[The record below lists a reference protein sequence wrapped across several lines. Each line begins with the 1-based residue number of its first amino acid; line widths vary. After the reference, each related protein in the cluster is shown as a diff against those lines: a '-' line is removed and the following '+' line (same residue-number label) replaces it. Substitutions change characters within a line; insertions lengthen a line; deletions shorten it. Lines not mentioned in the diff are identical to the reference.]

1 MSVVCEISFWKIID
15 LDFILVEG
23 DKLYK
28 SLNFQGYLNVNQLPR
43 QVQIIRNTV
52 NLEILEENLHDGI
65 AVCGDSFL
73 TDVFNTSNAN
83 NKNILFLCSYT
94 AAMFKH

>member
-1 MSVVCEISFWKIID
+1 M
-15 LDFILVEG
+15 
-23 DKLYK
+23 YK
-28 SLNFQGYLNVNQLPR
+28 SLNFQGYLNVNQLNR

-65 AVCGDSFL
+65 AVYGDSFL
-73 TDVFNTSNAN
+73 TVFNTSNTN
-83 NKNILFLCSYT
+83 NKNILFLCSYR

>member
-1 MSVVCEISFWKIID
+1 M
-15 LDFILVEG
+15 
-23 DKLYK
+23 YK
-28 SLNFQGYLNVNQLPR
+28 SLNFQGYLNVNQLNR

-65 AVCGDSFL
+65 AVHGDSFL
-73 TDVFNTSNAN
+73 TVFNTSNAN

-94 AAMFKH
+94 AAMFKY